1 MESNSPDKVNFHQKA
16 NKLHYESKD
25 FVQQRMSSR
34 ILFKLIQVSVLWS
47 ICCLTNGSQEL
58 VSKTSSNKGDIDF
71 IMMASQPASERT
83 NLMKNQDILTN
94 QKQEKGEEKPKN
106 NTHPGFFLR
115 ILQFKTTW
123 NSGNGKNNTRRL
135 LELSLKPLFFVCCLC
150 AVVLI
155 YLLYRA
161 VRIRKSLKSD
171 KHVIQSTDSSKV
183 LLNEA

>member
-1 MESNSPDKVNFHQKA
+1 MNFYQKA
-16 NKLHYESKD
+16 NKLHYEIKD

-47 ICCLTNGSQEL
+47 ICCLTNGSAQEL

-71 IMMASQPASERT
+71 IMMAPQPVSERT
-83 NLMKNQDILTN
+83 NLMKNQDSLTLTN
-94 QKQEKGEEKPKN
+94 QKQEKKEEKTKN
-106 NTHPGFFLR
+106 NTRPGFFLR

-161 VRIRKSLKSD
+161 VRIRKSLKND
-171 KHVIQSTDSSKV
+171 KHVIQSTDSSKL